1 MADQIASAGGALAA
15 PEVSYSL
22 ICTLCGNGESQRTGG
37 AGEEAVRAIEQLDGV
52 IAELRDEGVELRGCY
67 DLTGFEDHQRLLVW
81 LRGSSMTDLQWAQRQ
96 LLRTEMCSALE
107 VFDSFAMVELTELEP
122 QPRRWL
128 NLLEASEPDP
138 EELALLDALAD
149 DDLDELVDGEPDVA
163 DPADFDQA
171 DLDAADPELGL
182 EDDATL
188 LRGDAVVSLHSE
200 LGIGEMRFFV
210 VAEADEPVA
219 LLGDLGQPF
228 GDDVEI
234 GSVASLTLGR
244 LVTPAEIY
252 EVLH

>member
-1 MADQIASAGGALAA
+1 MADQIATSDTASAV

-22 ICTLCGNGESQRTGG
+22 ICTLASNGELQRTGS
-37 AGEEAVRAIEQLDGV
+37 AGEQAVRAIEQLDGV
-52 IAELRDEGVELRGCY
+52 LAELRDEGVELRGCY
-67 DLTGFEDHQRLLVW
+67 DLTGFNGHEVLLVW

-96 LLRTEMCSALE
+96 LLRTEMFAELDI
-107 VFDSFAMVELTELEP
+107 FDPYAMVELTELET
-122 QPRRWL
+122 
-128 NLLEASEPDP
+128 EPDP
-138 EELALLDALAD
+138 DELAFAD
-149 DDLDELVDGEPDVA
+149 DDLDELVDGELVTADV
-163 DPADFDQA
+163 DDFDQA
-171 DLDAADPELGL
+171 ELDAADPELGL

-200 LGIGEMRFFV
+200 LGIGEMGFFV

-234 GSVASLTLGR
+234 GSVTSLTLGR
-244 LVTPAEIY
+244 LVSPAEIY

>member
-1 MADQIASAGGALAA
+1 MADQIASADPASAA

-22 ICTLCGNGESQRTGG
+22 ICTLSSNGELQRTGG
-37 AGEEAVRAIEQLDGV
+37 AGEQAVRTIEQLDGV
-52 IAELRDEGVELRGCY
+52 LAELRDEGVELRGCY
-67 DLTGFEDHQRLLVW
+67 DLTGFHGHELLLVW
-81 LRGSSMTDLQWAQRQ
+81 LRGSSMTDLQWSQRQ
-96 LLRTEMCSALE
+96 LLRTEMFADLDI
-107 VFDSFAMVELTELEP
+107 FDPYAMVELTELEP
-122 QPRRWL
+122 EPRRWL
-128 NLLEASEPDP
+128 NLLEVTEPDP
-138 EELALLDALAD
+138 DELVFAD
-149 DDLDELVDGEPDVA
+149 DDLDELVDGEPAAA
-163 DPADFDQA
+163 DADDFDQA
-171 DLDAADPELGL
+171 ELDAADPELGL

-200 LGIGEMRFFV
+200 LGIGEMGFFV

-234 GSVASLTLGR
+234 GSVTSLTLGR